1 MKPHR
6 LRPADRLGVRPLLL
20 VAAALAGAT
29 LFAAAAQ
36 AKDTILMSG
45 STSAASGADV
55 SGSVA
60 SRIRVPASGPP
71 SADCWR
77 SGDRAL
83 AEAGDPPAMPGS
95 RCGPARARR
104 GAPAGGGIRA
114 APRSARADP
123 PM

>member
-36 AKDTILMSG
+36 AKDTILMGLAVPAAPGETCVGGPGPAPSRRRAETRSISASSG
-45 STSAASGADV
+45 SCHA
-55 SGSVA
+55 
-60 SRIRVPASGPP
+60 RI
-71 SADCWR
+71 
-77 SGDRAL
+77 
-83 AEAGDPPAMPGS
+83 